1 MNTPV
6 AFPGSPDV
14 IVLGEA
20 LIDMVVSAGG
30 VTEHPGGSPANVA
43 YGLARLGIDTGFL
56 TALGHDDRGD
66 AIRAH
71 LNGAGVGTVSGSRNM
86 VATSTA
92 KATLGEDGS
101 ASYSFDVTWP
111 LDPMTLTHQP
121 KLLHTGSIASFLA
134 PGAASV
140 RGLIEDCKAATTIT
154 YDPNIRPELL
164 GSHQEALAIFEGLV
178 PLTDVVKLSD
188 EDADW
193 LYPRQSIETTTRH
206 LLGLGTKLVV
216 VTQGAAGS
224 LLETPEYQISVSG
237 VPSVVADTIGAGD
250 SYMAAFILGLLT
262 KGIDGWTPDVL
273 ENVGRMASAAAA
285 ITVRRPGA
293 NPPSGN
299 ELRDFLVSPTLGASA
314 DGRGHRTF

>member
-1 MNTPV
+1 MNTHV

-14 IVLGEA
+14 IVVGEA
-20 LIDMVVSAGG
+20 LIDMVVSKDG

-43 YGLARLGIDTGFL
+43 YGLARLGISTGFL
-56 TALGHDDRGD
+56 TTLGRDERGD

-71 LNGAGVGTVSGSRNM
+71 LKGAGVESISGSLNM

-92 KATLGEDGS
+92 KATLDQDGS

-111 LDPMTLTHQP
+111 LAPVTRTYQP

-140 RGLIEDCKAATTIT
+140 RGLIEDCKAAATIT

-164 GSHQEALAIFEGLV
+164 GSHQEALAIFEDLV

-188 EDADW
+188 EDAYW
-193 LYPRQSIETTTRH
+193 LYPRQGIEATVRC

-216 VTQGAAGS
+216 VTQGAGGS
-224 LLETPEYQISVSG
+224 LLKTPEFQVNVPG

-262 KGIDGWTPDVL
+262 KGSDGWTPEVL
-273 ENVGRMASAAAA
+273 ERIGTMASAAAA

-299 ELRDFLVSPTLGASA
+299 ELRDFLTNEAKAAGADA
-314 DGRGHRTF
+314 KDPHTF